1 MRIAHLVTSG
11 SIALVALMAAGDA
24 CAQSRVTSNFGYRKD
39 PFHGGQKFHAG
50 MDFGAAAGTPVYAT
64 GDGYV
69 RRSRWAG
76 GYGNLVEIEH
86 GFGYQ
91 SRFGHLSRSLVTEGQ
106 FVRRG
111 QMVGLVGSTGRSTA
125 PHLHYEVRVNGHPTQ
140 PSEHLQIVFSTQPDW
155 RMVQASLFVAAP
167 TYSQRPAVVAMARAV
182 PRSTPRYQTQRISAD
197 IDLDL
202 GGTSVGM
209 TARAR
214 PSNSF
219 GMVSGVRRP

>member
-1 MRIAHLVTSG
+1 MRFARTIAASMLTLVTFG
-11 SIALVALMAAGDA
+11 TAAETQ
-24 CAQSRVTSNFGYRKD
+24 AQQRVTSNFGYRKD

-50 MDFGAAAGTPVYAT
+50 MDFGARTGTPVYAT

-91 SRFGHLSRSLVTEGQ
+91 SRFGHLSRSLVSEGQ

-125 PHLHYEVRVNGHPTQ
+125 PHLHYEVRINGRPSQ
-140 PSEHLQIVFSTQPDW
+140 PADHMQIVFTNQPDW
-155 RMVQASLFVAAP
+155 RMVQASLRAP
-167 TYSQRPAVVAMARAV
+167 APSLQQRPVMVAMARAV
-182 PRSTPRYQTQRISAD
+182 PRQIPSAGGQRISAD

-202 GGTSVGM
+202 SGTSNGM
-209 TARAR
+209 SSRPR

-219 GMVSGVRRP
+219 GFVAGVRRP

>member
-1 MRIAHLVTSG
+1 MRFVRTITASML
-11 SIALVALMAAGDA
+11 ALVAIGTAVEAE
-24 CAQSRVTSNFGYRKD
+24 AQQRVTSNFGYRRD

-91 SRFGHLSRSLVTEGQ
+91 SRFGHLSRSLVSEGQ

-125 PHLHYEVRVNGHPTQ
+125 PHLHYEVRINGQPTQ
-140 PSEHLQIVFSTQPDW
+140 PANHMQIVFTNQPDW
-155 RMVQASLFVAAP
+155 RMVQATLRSPAP
-167 TYSQRPAVVAMARAV
+167 TFQQRPVMVAMARAV
-182 PRSTPRYQTQRISAD
+182 PRQTPGATGQRITAD

-202 GGTSVGM
+202 SGTSNTMSGR
-209 TARAR
+209 TR

-219 GMVSGVRRP
+219 GFVAGVRRP